1 MSVMTSERFLAL
13 VAAYGADARRWPE
26 TERAAALALAAAR
39 PEAVAEALA
48 EADAADALLYA
59 SRVAHPS
66 TVLRDRVVASAA
78 GAGLMKARHEGRRW
92 LDRLALALGAGWA
105 AATCAG
111 IVAGVMMTTWLTA
124 DAQAEAVLYQAFL
137 PGVDDAEVLG

>member
-1 MSVMTSERFLAL
+1 MTSERFLAL

-26 TERAAALALAAAR
+26 AERAAGRAFAAAH
-39 PEAVAEALA
+39 PAVAGSGLA
-48 EADAADALLYA
+48 EADAADALLHA

-66 TVLRDRVVASAA
+66 PALRDRVIAAAA
-78 GAGLMKARHEGRRW
+78 GAGLKARREGRHW

-105 AATCAG
+105 AAACAG

-124 DAQAEAVLYQAFL
+124 DAQAEAVLYQASL
-137 PGVDDAEVLG
+137 LGVDDAEVLG